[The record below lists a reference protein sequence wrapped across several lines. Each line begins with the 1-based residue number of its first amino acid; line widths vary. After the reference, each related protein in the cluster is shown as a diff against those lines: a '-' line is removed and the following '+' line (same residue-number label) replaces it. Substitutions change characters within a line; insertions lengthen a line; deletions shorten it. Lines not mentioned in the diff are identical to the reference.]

1 MLAWHRTVGDLLV
14 GEYLRWSLIKAPA
27 FAVSKP
33 GQIAKS
39 PVAGASRVADVVVE
53 LAIQSHA
60 RLVCRDPGLVSG
72 SCRGHGSHAPAVLA
86 LALVLAAL
94 LLLARGR
101 DAVLLHAHVALLLR
115 LASVSSG
122 SRPAIARPMRVRST
136 LLDALRQVVTP
147 LLPLV
152 FLISQLP
159 LFRQR
164 KHRLAVQLERHLVL
178 VVSRRLWVL
187 LEAAGE
193 QGLLLIDNLT

>member
-1 MLAWHRTVGDLLV
+1 
-14 GEYLRWSLIKAPA
+14 
-27 FAVSKP
+27 
-33 GQIAKS
+33 
-39 PVAGASRVADVVVE
+39 
-53 LAIQSHA
+53 
-60 RLVCRDPGLVSG
+60 
-72 SCRGHGSHAPAVLA
+72 VLA

-122 SRPAIARPMRVRST
+122 SRPAIARPMRVRSP